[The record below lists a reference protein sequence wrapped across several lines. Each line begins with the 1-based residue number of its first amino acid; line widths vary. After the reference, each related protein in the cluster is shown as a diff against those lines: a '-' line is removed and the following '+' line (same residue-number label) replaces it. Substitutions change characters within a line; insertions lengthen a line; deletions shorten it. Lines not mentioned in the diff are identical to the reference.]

1 MNSGGNERYE
11 RDLKVEPTSHAA
23 VLKQRLRHP
32 RQRHMKLL
40 VRLVRRLR
48 YRPSQRQ
55 VQRHL
60 QRHLQG
66 YVPRFLQRHVHSA
79 RELLRISQR
88 RWYLVAPVLIIWAL
102 AYLRLFLDPTPRLP
116 LLFNWTPSLPYH
128 VAWVRRDA
136 RIPIRGDFIVFAF
149 AGGEWSLRDARRLAE
164 DRGAQRGQGD
174 LGAKGDFGD
183 LGDLGDQGNQ
193 RDRSETPGQPRD
205 RYPGLHG
212 QPFFKRVVG
221 VPGDLITVQER
232 LVLVNGEPMG
242 IAKTR
247 THDRRPL
254 TPIAPQVIPR
264 GQFFVHGASDDSFDS
279 RYRES
284 GLVKQEQVVAL
295 VQPLF

>member
-11 RDLKVEPTSHAA
+11 RDLQVGPTSHAA
-23 VLKQRLRHP
+23 VLKQRLLHP

-40 VRLVRRLR
+40 ARLVRRLP
-48 YRPSQRQ
+48 YRLSQRQ

-60 QRHLQG
+60 QGHLRG
-66 YVPRFLQRHVHSA
+66 HVHRFLQRHAHSA

-116 LLFNWTPSLPYH
+116 VLFNWTPSLPYH
-128 VAWVRRDA
+128 VAWVRRSA

-149 AGGEWSLRDARRLAE
+149 AGGEWSARDARRSAD

-174 LGAKGDFGD
+174 LGAKGDFGAV
-183 LGDLGDQGNQ
+183 GDLGDQGDQ
-193 RDRSETPGQPRD
+193 SDRSDTPGQPRD

-221 VPGDLITVQER
+221 VPGDLITVQDR

-254 TPIAPQVIPR
+254 TPIAPQVIPQ